1 MLRSYLAIA
10 LRHLARQRLY
20 SIVNLVG
27 LAIGIACCLL
37 IGLFVLH
44 ELSYDGYHA
53 NADRIYRFSLD
64 YSLDGGADVHL
75 AAMAAPVASRLK
87 QDFPGILETTQISR
101 CGTADNGA
109 TFSTEDVTYYDT
121 GQGMADNS
129 VFRIFDF
136 DWLHGDPATALERP
150 GTVVLTETAAVR
162 YFGTT
167 DALGKTLRFENGTA
181 TLEVTGVIGDL
192 PDNTHLDFSL
202 LMSIASAPF
211 FLELWGQTCFHT
223 YALVADG
230 TDVGA
235 IQARAGEFFER
246 HLPENVSA
254 VVRNASFT
262 VQPVTDIHL
271 HSRRQA
277 EMRPSGSLATVYTFA
292 TIAVFVLAIACINFM
307 NLATAR
313 GAQRAKEVGVRKAV
327 GGSRAQMVAQF
338 LGESIMI
345 VLIAML
351 LAVAIVELVTPAFEA
366 FLQKDLSFASLRD
379 PRVLAALAALSVL
392 LGLAAGSYPA
402 FYLSAFKPAQVL
414 KGDVTRSTRAAA
426 FRRVLVVTQ
435 FSISIA
441 LLIATATVFQQLRYA
456 RNIEL
461 GYDKDR
467 IVVMTGSAIQGL
479 GTQWEALKRE
489 WLSSP
494 DVTGVTGSMLVPATP
509 IEDSSALRVEGARSE
524 LPSASMLRVE
534 FDFFETYGIDLLAGR
549 TFDERFGAD
558 RLAARGDG
566 ESGFTGSFVLNAQA
580 VRQLGLT
587 PEEALGRAAEMPMN
601 GISGTIVGV
610 VADTY
615 FESIHSALKPLSY
628 VVPPPP
634 QQGAFATIREA
645 SIRVTG
651 NNLQDTLAHIDA
663 TWNRFLPDQA
673 ITRRFLDQDF
683 QALYEEEERQGQL
696 FLYFSAL
703 AILIACLG
711 LVGLAS
717 FAAEQRTKEIGVRK
731 VMGGTVLDI
740 VRLFAG
746 EFSRLVLLAN
756 LIAWPAA
763 YFLMQRWLEN
773 FAYRIDLSFAVFLGS
788 ALLALVVAL
797 VTVGTIT
804 ARAARANPIRSL
816 RYE

>member
-1 MLRSYLAIA
+1 MTK
-10 LRHLARQRLY
+10 QRLY
-20 SIVNLVG
+20 SIVNLTG

-44 ELSYDGYHA
+44 ELSFDRYHA

-129 VFRIFDF
+129 VFRVFDF

-150 GTVVLTETAAVR
+150 GTVVLTESAAVR

-167 DALGKTLRFENGTA
+167 DALGKTLLFENGTA

-192 PDNTHLDFSL
+192 PDNTHLNFSL

-211 FLELWGQTCFHT
+211 FLEQWGQTCFHT

-254 VVRNASFT
+254 VIENASFT

-292 TIAVFVLAIACINFM
+292 TIAAFVLAIACINFM

-345 VLIAML
+345 VLIAVL
-351 LAVAIVELVTPAFEA
+351 LAVAIVELVTPTFEA

-379 PRVLAALAALSVL
+379 PRVLAALAALCVL
-392 LGLAAGSYPA
+392 VGLAAGSYPA

-441 LLIATATVFQQLRYA
+441 LLIATATVYQQLRYA

-467 IVVMTGSAIQGL
+467 IVVMTASAIQGL

-494 DVTGVTGSMLVPATP
+494 DITDVTASTLVPATP

-549 TFDERFGAD
+549 TFDERFGTD
-558 RLAARGDG
+558 RLAARGGDG
-566 ESGFTGSFVLNAQA
+566 SGFTGSFVLNAQA

-587 PEEALGRAAEMPMN
+587 PEQAVGRVAEVPLN
-601 GISGTIVGV
+601 GISGTIIGV

-615 FESIHSALKPLSY
+615 FESVHSALKPLGY
-628 VVPPPP
+628 VVPAPP
-634 QQGAFATIREA
+634 QQGNLFATIREA

-651 NNLQDTLAHIDA
+651 NNLQDTLAHIDE
-663 TWNRFLPDQA
+663 TWTRFLPDQS

-683 QALYEEEERQGQL
+683 QALYEDEERQGRL

-717 FAAEQRTKEIGVRK
+717 FTAEQRTKEIGVRK
-731 VMGGTVLDI
+731 VMGGTVYDI
-740 VRLFAG
+740 VRLFTG
-746 EFSRLVLLAN
+746 EFSRLVLIAN

-763 YFLMQRWLEN
+763 YFLMRRWLEG
-773 FAYRIDLSFAVFLGS
+773 FAYRIDLDPLVFFGS
-788 ALLALVVAL
+788 AALALAVTL
-797 VTVGTIT
+797 LTVGVIA
-804 ARAARANPIRSL
+804 ARAAGTKPIRSL